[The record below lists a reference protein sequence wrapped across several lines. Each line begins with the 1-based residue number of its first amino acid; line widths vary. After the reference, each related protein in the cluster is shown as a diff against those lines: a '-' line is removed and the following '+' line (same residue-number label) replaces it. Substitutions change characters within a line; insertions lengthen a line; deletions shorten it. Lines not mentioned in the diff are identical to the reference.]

1 MRILGI
7 DHGTRRIGLALSD
20 ELGFTAQPLPFV
32 DADKPQRIAEIVR
45 TRGVTKIVV
54 GLPRNMDGSY
64 GPSADAARHLVE
76 QLKALVSVSIETW
89 DERLTT
95 SQANRVLIEG
105 NVSRAR
111 RKEKIDSMAAQLL
124 LQSYLDA
131 HAQSSHEE

>member
-7 DHGTRRIGLALSD
+7 DYGTKRIGLALSD

-32 DADKPQRIAEIVR
+32 DADKPQQIAEIAAQ
-45 TRGVTKIVV
+45 RGVTRIVI
-54 GLPRNMDGSY
+54 GIPRNMDGSY
-64 GPSADAARHLVE
+64 GPSADAAR
-76 QLKALVSVSIETW
+76 QLAQKLKEWMSIPIETW

-95 SQANRVLIEG
+95 SQANRVLVEG
-105 NVSRAR
+105 NVSRAK

-131 HAQSSHEE
+131 HPQA

>member
-7 DHGTRRIGLALSD
+7 DYGTKRIGLALSD

-32 DADKPQRIAEIVR
+32 EADNLRHIAEIVR
-45 TRGVTKIVV
+45 ERAVTKIVV

-64 GPSADAARHLVE
+64 GPSAEAARELVGK
-76 QLKALVSVSIETW
+76 LRPLVAVPIETW

-95 SQANRVLIEG
+95 SQAQRVLTEG
-105 NVSRAR
+105 NVSRAK
-111 RKEKIDSMAAQLL
+111 RKEKVDSMAAQLM

-131 HAQSSHEE
+131 HAS